1 MRVMSNSQRIIPI
14 PAGHN
19 LRDLGGYEAAEGRRI
34 KWRRLY
40 RSGIMSNTT
49 DADREK
55 FAELG
60 IVAICDLRGNK
71 ERARDPTTWHEPL
84 RIDYWARDYD
94 LSIGSLHELAKRAAL
109 TRESV
114 LQVITETYVHLP
126 YEQAPS
132 YRALFLK
139 LAEGRVPLL
148 FNCTA
153 GKDRT
158 GIAAALVLHAL
169 GVPREVIFED
179 YALTDLVIDRLV
191 EMMITDPKYDFLAAF
206 PREHYLPLMQAKAS
220 YLETAFDEMTAKHGS
235 VDGYLREVLEI
246 GAPEIDAIRGF
257 LLET

>member
-1 MRVMSNSQRIIPI
+1 MMSNADRLIPI

-19 LRDLGGYEAAEGRRI
+19 LRDLGGYQAAGGRRV
-34 KWRRLY
+34 KWRHLY
-40 RSGIMSNTT
+40 RAGIMSNTT

-55 FAELG
+55 FAALG

-71 ERARDPTTWHEPL
+71 ERAREPTTWHEPL
-84 RIDYWARDYD
+84 GIDYWARDYD
-94 LSIGSLHELAKRAAL
+94 LSIGNLNELAKRAAL
-109 TRESV
+109 TAESV
-114 LQVITETYVHLP
+114 LQVITETYVQLP

-132 YRALFLK
+132 YRALFQK

-169 GVPREVIFED
+169 GVPRAVIFED
-179 YALTDLVIDRLV
+179 YALTDLVIDRLI
-191 EMMITDPKYDFLAAF
+191 EMMVADPKYDFLTMF
-206 PREHYLPLMQAKAS
+206 PREHYLPLMQAKTS
-220 YLETAFDEMTAKHGS
+220 YLATAFDEMTARHGS
-235 VDGYLREVLEI
+235 IAGYLREVLDV

-257 LLET
+257 LLES